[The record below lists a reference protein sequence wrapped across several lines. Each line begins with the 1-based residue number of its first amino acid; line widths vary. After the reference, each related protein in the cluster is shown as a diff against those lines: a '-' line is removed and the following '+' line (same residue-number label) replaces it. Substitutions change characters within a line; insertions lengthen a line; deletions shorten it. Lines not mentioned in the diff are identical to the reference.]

1 MKLSPFFLIGLYF
14 CLNVHAQN
22 ARTTVRLA
30 CENGAKL
37 YSSLAIINTNEIY
50 KIASETDENSPE
62 RIRRLQILENHRD
75 DYIGQNK
82 VNHRQMQDEWIK
94 NGMAPDVASLYRAS
108 MDLTLY
114 ITLNLSIKNPRWDK
128 NRLIIEAQ
136 DECEKSTSR

>member
-1 MKLSPFFLIGLYF
+1 MKLSPFFLIGLF

-62 RIRRLQILENHRD
+62 RIRR
-75 DYIGQNK
+75 
-82 VNHRQMQDEWIK
+82 
-94 NGMAPDVASLYRAS
+94 
-108 MDLTLY
+108 
-114 ITLNLSIKNPRWDK
+114 
-128 NRLIIEAQ
+128 
-136 DECEKSTSR
+136 